1 MPRFLFVNPP
11 LVVDEDFIDYPTF
24 ANHGALACAG
34 LAARN
39 GAQVTVHDAAAQP
52 NSGRHQR
59 TNGKS
64 GHILGIP
71 HSDFLAA
78 LPQAAIAGEVD
89 VVVLAASVFLRIE
102 AAHEETRH
110 LIASLREHF
119 PRAVLLLCD
128 GYIGGQHYLDYD
140 GEKVLGEYPQLDA
153 ILKYP
158 GERLFAD
165 PEYLATLHGERSV
178 IQQAPVD
185 VQEGDPLEP
194 FYFIDGIDLA
204 NFDRFLHRCYGD
216 GAWQN
221 TFGITAGTR
230 SFLTSTGCPH
240 RCIFC
245 TSNPGWRATG
255 RKTYQPIPLQRLSHW
270 AYLLRS
276 AYAAERLLITD
287 EMVNVR
293 PDFNAML
300 KMLNELDFTYDF
312 PNGMRA
318 DHLDREAVE
327 LMKGRVR
334 MLSISAESGSQDDL
348 NGPIGKGQTL
358 EAIYD
363 VAAWCKEIG
372 VPLMVHY
379 IIGFPWETP
388 KHITATLDL
397 AWDLYDRFGA
407 WPSMQFATP
416 IKGTELHDQLV
427 ELELIPADGV
437 DLKDGGLFQHKPC
450 FDPPQCP
457 PGYVA
462 KARAAFDM
470 KMSARQAQKLI
481 MNITYKCANRC
492 VFCATGD
499 RVSAAMEWD
508 KIEEILRQHSEQ
520 GTDQLDIDGGEPSM
534 HPRLIDTITLARE
547 LGYRSINVTSNGRL
561 LRDADLAKSLV
572 ESGITHLLISLHG
585 ANADVHDA
593 ATDAPGSFEQTMQG
607 IDNVMRFKPDHVDTG
622 MNVTIVNDNIKHLK
636 PLTELAINKGF
647 PKINFQFT
655 TPFGRAYDN
664 IVPPLEETGRA
675 VMEVIDLYA
684 DQIAIHVINAQF
696 CAMPGYEEYVS
707 GDLQKLGRTMIF
719 AADPRFPEQVNLYDW
734 LGARREKREVCES
747 CPWTVVCEGFQVFV
761 EDKPDMRVERARTTI
776 EVAGA

>member
-1 MPRFLFVNPP
+1 MPRILFVHPP

-39 GAQVTVHDAAAQP
+39 GAQVVFHDAAALP
-52 NSGRHQR
+52 DSGKHTRA
-59 TNGKS
+59 G
-64 GHILGIP
+64 GGWVLGVP
-71 HSDFLAA
+71 HREYLAA
-78 LPQAAIAGEVD
+78 LPAGDFDAVI
-89 VVVLAASVFLRIE
+89 LCASVFLRIE
-102 AAHEETRH
+102 AAHEETRE
-110 LIASLREHF
+110 LIAALRRHYGEAAF
-119 PRAVLLLCD
+119 LLSD

-140 GEKVLGEYPQLDA
+140 AEQVLAEYPELDA

-165 PEYLATLHGERSV
+165 PQSLVALRGARRVVRDAGERG
-178 IQQAPVD
+178 
-185 VQEGDPLEP
+185 GDPLEP
-194 FYFIDGIDLA
+194 FYYLDGIDLD
-204 NFDRFLHRCYGD
+204 NFDRFLDRCYGD
-216 GAWQN
+216 GSWQN

-255 RKTYQPIPLQRLSHW
+255 RKLYQPIPLARLSHW
-270 AYLLRS
+270 AFLLRTVYG
-276 AYAAERLLITD
+276 AQRLLITD

-293 PDFNAML
+293 TDFNAML
-300 KMLNELDFTYDF
+300 EMLNRLDFTYDF

-318 DHLDREAVE
+318 DHLDRQAVA
-327 LMKGRVR
+327 LMKDRVR
-334 MLSISAESGSQDDL
+334 MLSISAESGSQEDL
-348 NGPIGKGQTL
+348 DGAIGKGQTL
-358 EAIYD
+358 EAIYN
-363 VAAWCKEIG
+363 VAGWCVEIG

-388 KHITATLDL
+388 QHITATLDL

-416 IKGTELHDQLV
+416 IKGTELHDQLT
-427 ELELIPADGV
+427 ELALIPPDGI

-470 KMSARQAQKLI
+470 KMSARQARKLI
-481 MNITYKCANRC
+481 VNITYKCANRC
-492 VFCATGD
+492 TFCATGD
-499 RVSAAMEWD
+499 RVSAAMEWE
-508 KIEEILRQHSEQ
+508 KIEEILREHRAS
-520 GTDQLDIDGGEPSM
+520 GTDLLDIDGGEPTM
-534 HPRLIDTITLARE
+534 HPRLIDAITLARD

-561 LRDADLAKSLV
+561 LRDPDLAQALV
-572 ESGITHLLISLHG
+572 DSGISHILLSLHG
-585 ANADVHDA
+585 ATAAVHDA
-593 ATDAPGSFEQTMQG
+593 ATDVEGSFEQTIAG
-607 IDNVMRFKPDHVDTG
+607 IDNVMRLKPDGVDTG
-622 MNVTIVNDNIKHLK
+622 MNVTIVKANLEHLE
-636 PLTELAINKGF
+636 PLTALAIEKGF
-647 PKINFQFT
+647 AKINFQFT
-655 TPFGRAYDN
+655 TPFGRAYEDV
-664 IVPPLEETGRA
+664 VPPLEETGRA
-675 VMEVIDLYA
+675 VMKVIDRYA
-684 DQIAIHVINAQF
+684 DRIAIHVINAQF

-747 CPWTVVCEGFQVFV
+747 CPWTVVCEGFQVFAD
-761 EDKPDMRVERARTTI
+761 EKPDMRVERARPAI